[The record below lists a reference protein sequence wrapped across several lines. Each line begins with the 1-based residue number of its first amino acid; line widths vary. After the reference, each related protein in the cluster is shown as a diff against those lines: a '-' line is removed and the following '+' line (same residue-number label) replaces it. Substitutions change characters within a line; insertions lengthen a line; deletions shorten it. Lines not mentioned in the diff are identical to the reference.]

1 MIFSLLLSFFSL
13 LFLPTFLLVQG
24 ECRVGKRLIFA
35 INHKRITIFTFR
47 DVFLDKPTNMR
58 KILVILALVSIFSS
72 CKEQGTMSFKE
83 VENSFADPGKEFRP
97 APLWTWN
104 ARVNHEDID
113 TGLRFFKD
121 QGFGGAFIH
130 PRPGLETDYLSD
142 EWFELYRYSVEKAK
156 ELGLDIWIY
165 DENSYPSGFAGGHV
179 QREMPESWDH
189 TVRIR
194 PHKFEI
200 LPEDLSTYAYF
211 FKQEGEDFADISSDL
226 ESYKGKPGVYCLY
239 TLETAEVVEGRSAW
253 HGGYPYVDLLYP
265 GVTEKFLEITTSGYE
280 KEFGKDL
287 APLLHGMFTDEPRC
301 PFFTPAMFDEFKKD
315 WGYDLLP
322 NLPKLAMEVG
332 DWKKVR
338 RDYAQTRLRLF
349 EEHWSKPY
357 SEYCESHG
365 LVWTGHY
372 WEHEWPRTA
381 MGPDNMAMYRFH
393 QMPAIDMLFNG
404 FDEYSTSAQFGNVRS
419 VKEVRSVANQ
429 CGRQRVLCETYGG
442 AGWDMTFEDMKR
454 LADWEYALGINFM
467 NQHYSNV
474 TIEGARKMDY
484 PDYFTRYS
492 PWGEDYKLL
501 NDHVGRLSLVLSQGE
516 QLNDILVIEPTNTV
530 WQYDSEWY
538 GHPKVGQIGNGFQ
551 AFVTGLEKAQYEYD
565 LGSED
570 IIKDLGDVKG
580 NKFIVGQRAYSFVVV
595 PEQVEVLYPETEELL
610 ASFESGGG
618 KVIWMNRG
626 DNMTDVP
633 KGGVV
638 FENLEETGLYHHR
651 REYRDGELIFLANS
665 SLTEV
670 SSGTLTIKGAG
681 LIEYDTMTG
690 EKFSYPSAPAG
701 KGEVR
706 ASFTLPPAGHLLLFA
721 SRKKV
726 SLKGRP
732 SLSATEPSVLQP
744 NSDLTVKRLS
754 DNYLT
759 LDACDIYVDG
769 KLYKKD
775 DYVVKACRDLY
786 ARFGMS
792 NPWESAIQYRQEAI
806 DADTLTVG
814 DVHVQY
820 SFEIVA
826 GTDRSSLKLVCEKP
840 WLWEVTVNGGTPVP
854 LEGVHPLDART
865 GCFDISAL
873 VKDGKN
879 VVDLHIPHMSVFAE
893 ISDAFICGDFS
904 VVPCSDGWGI
914 APSSALGKGW
924 WCDQGMPFYSWTVSY
939 SRTYNVDDPSRPYR
953 LVLDDLH
960 GTVAEVLVNGE
971 KAGIIGWKPFEINLS
986 GLLKEGQNV
995 VEVRI
1000 IGSLH
1005 NLYGPHNVGHT
1016 SMVGPG
1022 QWNSVLSKMD
1032 CSEYIFRQYGLDGD
1046 FKVLRY

>member
-1 MIFSLLLSFFSL
+1 
-13 LFLPTFLLVQG
+13 
-24 ECRVGKRLIFA
+24 
-35 INHKRITIFTFR
+35 
-47 DVFLDKPTNMR
+47 MR
-58 KILVILALVSIFSS
+58 KFLIILTIASVFGS
-72 CKEQGTMSFKE
+72 CKEQGSQVTMSFKE
-83 VENSFADPGKEFRP
+83 TEKSFVEPGKEFRP

-113 TGLRFFKD
+113 TGLRFFKE

-130 PRPGLETDYLSD
+130 PRPGLETDYLSE
-142 EWFELYRYSVEKAK
+142 EWFELYRYAVEKAK

-194 PHKFEI
+194 PHQFET
-200 LPEDLSTYAYF
+200 LPEDLSTYSYF
-211 FKQEGEDFADISSDL
+211 LRHEGDDFVDISSNL
-226 ESYKGKPGVYCLY
+226 EAYRGKPGVYYLY
-239 TLETAEVVEGRSAW
+239 TSESAEVVEGMSAW

-265 GVTEKFLEITTSGYE
+265 GVTEKFLEITTAGYE

-322 NLPKLAMEVG
+322 NLPKLATEVG

-349 EEHWSKPY
+349 EEHWSIPY
-357 SEYCESHG
+357 SEYCENHG
-365 LVWTGHY
+365 LIWTGHY
-372 WEHEWPRTA
+372 WEHEWPGLRP
-381 MGPDNMAMYRFH
+381 GPDNMAMYRFH

-404 FDEYSTSAQFGNVRS
+404 FDENSVGAQFGNVRS

-429 CGRQRVLCETYGG
+429 CGRPRVLSETYGG
-442 AGWDMTFEDMKR
+442 AGWDLTFEDMKR

-474 TIEGARKMDY
+474 TIEGARKLDY

-501 NDHVGRLSLVLSQGE
+501 NDHVGRLSLMLSQGE
-516 QLNDILVIEPTNTV
+516 QLNDILVIEPTNTA
-530 WQYDSEWY
+530 WQYYSEWY
-538 GHPKVGQIGNGFQ
+538 SQPKLGQIGNGFQ

-570 IIKDLGDVKG
+570 IIKALGDVKDR
-580 NKFIVGQRAYSFVVV
+580 KFIVGQRAYSVVV
-595 PEQVEVLYPETEELL
+595 IPEQVEVLYPETEEML
-610 ASFESGGG
+610 ARFEAQGG
-618 KVIWMNRG
+618 KVVWVNRG
-626 DNMTDVP
+626 DKMTGVP

-638 FENLEETGLYHHR
+638 FEDLEGTGLYHHR
-651 REYRDGELIFLANS
+651 RDYREGELIFLANS
-665 SLTEV
+665 SLTEA
-670 SSGTLTIKGAG
+670 SSGTLTIKGSC

-690 EKFSYPSAPAG
+690 KKYSYPSVPAG
-701 KGEVR
+701 KGEIK
-706 ASFTLPPAGHLLLFA
+706 ASFSLPPAGHLLLFA

-726 SLKGRP
+726 SLAGRP
-732 SLSATEPSVLQP
+732 SLPATEPFVLQP
-744 NSDLTVKRLS
+744 DSELKVKRLT

-769 KLYKKD
+769 ELYRKD
-775 DYVVKACRDLY
+775 DYFVKACRDLY

-792 NPWESAIQYRQEAI
+792 SPWESAIQYKQEAI

-814 DVHVQY
+814 DIHVRY
-820 SFEIVA
+820 SFGIVP
-826 GTDRSSLKLVCEKP
+826 GTNHSSLKLVCEKP
-840 WLWEVTVNGGTPVP
+840 WLWEVTVNGGTPAL

-904 VVPCSDGWGI
+904 VVPSSSGWEI
-914 APSSALGKGW
+914 APPFVLGKGW

-939 SRTYNVDDPSRPYR
+939 SRTYSVDDPSGHYR

-971 KAGIIGWKPFEINLS
+971 KAGIIGWKPFETDLS
-986 GLLKEGQNV
+986 GLMKEGQNN

-1005 NLYGPHNVGHT
+1005 NLYGPHHIGHT
-1016 SMVGPG
+1016 GVVGPG
-1022 QWNSVLSKMD
+1022 HWNSVTGKLD
-1032 CSEYIFRQYGLDGD
+1032 CSRYIFRQYGLEGD
-1046 FKVLRY
+1046 FKILKY

>member
-1 MIFSLLLSFFSL
+1 
-13 LFLPTFLLVQG
+13 
-24 ECRVGKRLIFA
+24 
-35 INHKRITIFTFR
+35 
-47 DVFLDKPTNMR
+47 MR

-72 CKEQGTMSFKE
+72 CKEQGIMSFKE
-83 VENSFADPGKEFRP
+83 VEKSFADPGKEFRP

-301 PFFTPAMFDEFKKD
+301 PFFTPAMFEEFKKD

-492 PWGEDYKLL
+492 PWGEDYKRL

-516 QLNDILVIEPTNTV
+516 QLNDILVIEPTNTA

-580 NKFIVGQRAYSFVVV
+580 NKFIVGLRAYSFVVV

-638 FENLEETGLYHHR
+638 FENLEGTGLYHHR

-701 KGEVR
+701 KGEVK

-726 SLKGRP
+726 SLEGRP
-732 SLSATEPSVLQP
+732 SLPAAEPSILQP

-814 DVHVQY
+814 DIHVQY
-820 SFEIVA
+820 SFEIVP

-953 LVLDDLH
+953 LVLDELH
-960 GTVAEVLVNGE
+960 GTVAEVLINGE

-1032 CSEYIFRQYGLDGD
+1032 CSEYIFRQYGLEGD
-1046 FKVLRY
+1046 FKVLKY

>member
-1 MIFSLLLSFFSL
+1 
-13 LFLPTFLLVQG
+13 
-24 ECRVGKRLIFA
+24 
-35 INHKRITIFTFR
+35 
-47 DVFLDKPTNMR
+47 MR
-58 KILVILALVSIFSS
+58 KFLIILTIASVFGS
-72 CKEQGTMSFKE
+72 CKEQGSQVTMSFKE
-83 VENSFADPGKEFRP
+83 TEKSFVEPGKEFRP

-113 TGLRFFKD
+113 SGLRFFKE

-130 PRPGLETDYLSD
+130 PRPGLETDYLSE
-142 EWFELYRYSVEKAK
+142 EWFELYRYAVEKAK
-156 ELGLDIWIY
+156 ELDLDIWIY

-194 PHKFEI
+194 PHQFET
-200 LPEDLSTYAYF
+200 LPEDLSTYSYF
-211 FKQEGEDFADISSDL
+211 LRQEGDDFVDISSNL
-226 ESYKGKPGVYCLY
+226 EAYRGKPGVYYLY
-239 TLETAEVVEGRSAW
+239 TSESAEVVEGMSAW

-265 GVTEKFLEITTSGYE
+265 GVTEKFLEITTAGYE

-322 NLPKLAMEVG
+322 NLPKLATEVG

-349 EEHWSKPY
+349 EEHWSIPY
-357 SEYCESHG
+357 SEYCENHG
-365 LVWTGHY
+365 LIWTGHY
-372 WEHEWPRTA
+372 WEHEWPGLRP
-381 MGPDNMAMYRFH
+381 GPDNMAMYRFH

-404 FDEYSTSAQFGNVRS
+404 FDENSVGAQFGNVRS

-429 CGRQRVLCETYGG
+429 CGRPRVLSETYGG
-442 AGWDMTFEDMKR
+442 AGWDLTFEDMKR

-474 TIEGARKMDY
+474 TIEGARKLDY

-501 NDHVGRLSLVLSQGE
+501 NDHVGRLSLMLSHGE

-530 WQYDSEWY
+530 WQYYSEWY
-538 GHPKVGQIGNGFQ
+538 SQPKLGQIGSGFQ

-570 IIKDLGDVKG
+570 IIKALGDVKDR
-580 NKFIVGQRAYSFVVV
+580 KFIVGQRAYSVVV
-595 PEQVEVLYPETEELL
+595 IPEQVEVLYPETEEML
-610 ASFESGGG
+610 ARFEAQGG
-618 KVIWMNRG
+618 KVVWMNRG
-626 DNMTDVP
+626 DKMTVVP

-638 FENLEETGLYHHR
+638 FEDLEGTGLYHHR
-651 REYRDGELIFLANS
+651 RDYREGELIFLANS
-665 SLTEV
+665 SLTEA
-670 SSGTLTIKGAG
+670 SSGTLTIKGSC

-690 EKFSYPSAPAG
+690 KKYSYPSVPAG
-701 KGEVR
+701 KGEIK
-706 ASFTLPPAGHLLLFA
+706 ASFSLPPAGHLLLFA

-726 SLKGRP
+726 SLAGRP
-732 SLSATEPSVLQP
+732 SLPATEPFVLQP
-744 NSDLTVKRLS
+744 DSELKVKRLT

-769 KLYKKD
+769 ELYRKD
-775 DYVVKACRDLY
+775 DYFVKACRDLY

-792 NPWESAIQYRQEAI
+792 SPWESAIQYKQEAI

-814 DVHVQY
+814 DIHVRY
-820 SFEIVA
+820 SFGIVP
-826 GTDRSSLKLVCEKP
+826 GTNHSSLKLVCEKP
-840 WLWEVTVNGGTPVP
+840 WLWEVTVNGGTPAL

-904 VVPCSDGWGI
+904 VVPSSSGWEI
-914 APSSALGKGW
+914 APPSVLGKGW

-939 SRTYNVDDPSRPYR
+939 SRTYSVDDPSGHYR

-971 KAGIIGWKPFEINLS
+971 KAGIIGWKPFETDLS
-986 GLLKEGQNV
+986 GLMKEGQNN

-1005 NLYGPHNVGHT
+1005 NLYGPHHIGHT
-1016 SMVGPG
+1016 GVVGPG
-1022 QWNSVLSKMD
+1022 HWNSVTGKLD
-1032 CSEYIFRQYGLDGD
+1032 CSRYIFRQYGLEGD
-1046 FKVLRY
+1046 FKILKY